1 MYRLVGIFVCACVC
15 VGGEVR
21 VSGVCGGGAL
31 SGRVVVHVVVD
42 VLLML
47 CGFGRGADWY
57 DTLVLC
63 ILSLHLYRTVHLWY
77 IFVHTSIVP
86 FMWGGVSML
95 FVWSTVV
102 HFQAMVFRDSLE
114 STSCLVFQG
123 LTVPGGGSGSRSPPV
138 KTLFESSRA

>member
-1 MYRLVGIFVCACVC
+1 MYRLVGIFVCAC

-86 FMWGGVSML
+86 FMWGGSLCCLCGLRL
-95 FVWSTVV
+95 FI
-102 HFQAMVFRDSLE
+102 
-114 STSCLVFQG
+114 
-123 LTVPGGGSGSRSPPV
+123 SRRWCFGTP
-138 KTLFESSRA
+138 